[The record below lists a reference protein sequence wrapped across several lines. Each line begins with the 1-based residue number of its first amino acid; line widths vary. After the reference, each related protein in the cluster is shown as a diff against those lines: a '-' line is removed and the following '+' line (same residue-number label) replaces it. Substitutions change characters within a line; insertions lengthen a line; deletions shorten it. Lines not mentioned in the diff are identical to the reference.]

1 MHLYR
6 VMTMANWRKAQSQ
19 GYVPRCGNDHRA
31 DCVHLNV
38 NEAVAF
44 SATRYFTLEE
54 VPVVIEVDSTGFK
67 DKIEWLPPTQDQPWQ
82 KPRAHI
88 DHIPLSAVVA
98 MRVLEYKEDAFF
110 W

>member
-6 VMTMANWRKAQSQ
+6 VITLANWQKAQSQ
-19 GYVPRCGNDHRA
+19 GYVPRCGNDHNA

-38 NEAVAF
+38 SEAVAF
-44 SATRYFTLEE
+44 SANRYFTLEE
-54 VPVVIEVDSTGFK
+54 APVVIEVDITSFK
-67 DKIEWLPPTQDQPWQ
+67 DKIEWISPTRDQPWQ

-88 DHIPLSAVVA
+88 EHIPLSVVIA
-98 MRVLEYKEDAFF
+98 IHELVYRKETFF

>member
-6 VMTMANWRKAQSQ
+6 VITMENWQKAQSQ
-19 GYVPRCGNDHRA
+19 GYVPRCGNDHNA

-38 NEAVAF
+38 HKAVVF
-44 SATRYFTLEE
+44 SANRYFTPEE
-54 VPVVIEVDSTGFK
+54 APVVIEVDITSFK
-67 DKIEWLPPTQDQPWQ
+67 DKIEWLKPTEDQPWQ

-88 DHIPLSAVVA
+88 DHIPLSAVISMHA
-98 MRVLEYKEDAFF
+98 LEYRGEAFV

>member
-6 VMTMANWRKAQSQ
+6 VITIANWRKAQSQ
-19 GYVPRCGNDHRA
+19 GYVPRCGNDHKA
-31 DCVHLNV
+31 DCVHLNAH
-38 NEAVAF
+38 EAVAF
-44 SATRYFTLEE
+44 SANRYFTLEE
-54 VPVVIEVDSTGFK
+54 APVVIEVDITSFK

-88 DHIPLSAVVA
+88 EHIPLSAVIAVHS
-98 MRVLEYKEDAFF
+98 LEYREKAFL